1 MERWKQSYLLT
12 GLHKLFLKLKTQQFS
27 VKPISLANEG
37 HSNVSDNPH
46 SDIIRLEK
54 STKESAPEKGCLN
67 FIEAQE
73 ED

>member
-27 VKPISLANEG
+27 VKPISLANVG

-46 SDIIRLEK
+46 NDIIHL
-54 STKESAPEKGCLN
+54 
-67 FIEAQE
+67 
-73 ED
+73 